1 MRTYK
6 SLFFCALLF
15 LTACGSKDKIPADI
29 LPKDRM
35 TAVLVQVHIIDGKMY
50 NISQMPDSLY
60 LHGTAFYLAMFKKYH
75 TDTVQFARS
84 YKYYTAHPDKFD
96 EIYDDVVKRMQT
108 ITDSIAKLK
117 TKDALPK
124 KLR

>member
-15 LTACGSKDKIPADI
+15 LTACGGSDQVPSGI

-50 NISQMPDSLY
+50 NISQIPDTLY
-60 LHGTAFYLAMFKKYH
+60 KHGTGHYLAMFKKYG
-75 TDTVQFARS
+75 TDTAQFAKS
-84 YKYYTAHPDKFD
+84 FKYYTGHPEKLD
-96 EIYDDVVKRMQT
+96 EIYDDVVKRMQA
-108 ITDSIAKLK
+108 ISDSIAKLK
-117 TKDALPK
+117 LKDALPK
-124 KLR
+124 KRH